1 MPVRCPVC
9 TWIMYRA
16 FDDMF
21 TGTEYVRTIS
31 SLVYNE
37 RGAQFFTSTHELMFA
52 KQRYGQ
58 CP

>member
-1 MPVRCPVC
+1 MPVRCPAC

-52 KQRYGQ
+52 EHRQN
-58 CP
+58 